1 MKNSWKEVLIG
12 DIGKVVTGNT
22 PPKND
27 PLNYGG
33 KYPFIKPTDMTKDQ
47 RYVFEYEETYSEKAF
62 KRFKNAYIPPFSTG
76 VVTIGTVGEKLFL
89 SHEWCFTNQSVN
101 VIIPHEDKYDKMFV
115 YYLMKYNLPKVSK
128 ANPGTASG
136 RHHVS
141 KSNFCSIQVEVPPLS
156 IQQKIASILSTYDD
170 LIENNNRRIAI
181 LEEMARSLYREWFV
195 KFRFPGYEAV
205 KMVDSE
211 LGQIPDGWEVKHLE
225 NVIDINRG
233 RSYKSSELVE
243 EGGLP
248 FLNLKNIARDGG
260 FRRDGLKW
268 YNGPYKPAQTACAND
283 IIMAVTDMTQERAVI
298 ARPARVPNMGFD
310 MFVLSMD
317 LIKITAKLDYD
328 NGFVYCL
335 LRYSQFSDEV
345 KQFANGANVLHLS
358 PTVIEKYQTILPPM
372 ELQTKFYTIVQKLHR
387 LQDNLAIKNDN
398 LKTQRD
404 MLLPKL
410 ISGKIEV

>member
-1 MKNSWKEVLIG
+1 MQLKKLNDISTITMGQSPKGETYNNENIGLPLLNGPTEFGSTHPTVSLYTTDSKRKCEKGDLIFCVRG
-12 DIGKVVTGNT
+12 STTGKMNWADKVYSLGRGVCSFRGNT
-22 PPKND
+22 LGETKYIRYCIEVTMRS
-27 PLNYGG
+27 LLQMAGG
-33 KYPFIKPTDMTKDQ
+33 GTFPNLTKETIEN
-47 RYVFEYEETYSEKAF
+47 FEIPYKHNREE
-62 KRFKNAYIPPFSTG
+62 
-76 VVTIGTVGEKLFL
+76 
-89 SHEWCFTNQSVN
+89 
-101 VIIPHEDKYDKMFV
+101 
-115 YYLMKYNLPKVSK
+115 
-128 ANPGTASG
+128 
-136 RHHVS
+136 
-141 KSNFCSIQVEVPPLS
+141 
-156 IQQKIASILSTYDD
+156 IASILSAYDD

-181 LEEMARSLYREWFV
+181 LEEMARSLYKEWFV
-195 KFRFPGYEAV
+195 KFRFPGHEEV
-205 KMVDSE
+205 KMIDSE
-211 LGQIPDGWEVKHLE
+211 LGEIPEGWEAKHLE

-410 ISGKIEV
+410 ISGKIKAQYNEIYC